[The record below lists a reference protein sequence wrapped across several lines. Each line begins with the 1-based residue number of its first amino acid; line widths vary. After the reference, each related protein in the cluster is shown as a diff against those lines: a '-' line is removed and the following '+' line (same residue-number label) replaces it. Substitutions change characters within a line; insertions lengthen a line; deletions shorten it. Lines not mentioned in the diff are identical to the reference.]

1 MLLRSTMISTRF
13 IRTPLN
19 MRVLAFD
26 PGYERLGVAV
36 LEKENGKEVLLYSAC
51 VRTSAALE
59 FPERLKKLGEET
71 EVLIKKWKPDAVA
84 LEEIFFEKNAKT
96 AMQVAEVRG
105 ALIYIAVSHGIKIY
119 SYTPGEVKVAVT
131 GYGGSDKRAIAAMV
145 PKLLR
150 LYSNPDAKVGAR
162 KLDDELDAIAVG
174 ITCLASIR

>member
-1 MLLRSTMISTRF
+1 
-13 IRTPLN
+13 
-19 MRVLAFD
+19 MRVLSFD

-36 LEKENGKEVLLYSAC
+36 LEKENGKENLLYSAC
-51 VRTSAALE
+51 VRTSAKLE
-59 FPERLKKLGEET
+59 FSERLKKIGNET
-71 EVLIKKWKPDAVA
+71 EELIKKWKPDAVA

-96 AMQVAEVRG
+96 AIQVAEVRG
-105 ALIYIAVSHGIKIY
+105 VLIYIAVAQNIKIY
-119 SYTPGEVKVAVT
+119 NYTPGEVKIAVT

-150 LYSNPDAKVGAR
+150 LPGGK